1 MKRLSLH
8 EWIPMLPWPVCP
20 LAGHAKFGQNVVV
33 GSMLVLR
40 AALRYVPRGVC
51 LDPHF
56 HCKRTIPRLSVELP
70 GLVIAG
76 DSLFSK
82 QPFISDVG
90 SANMHYIFVAKPTDH
105 ICMMAWLDTYGVSRM
120 PEKHM
125 VDEKG
130 HQHIYTWLNDVPL
143 NGHKDTLRV

>member
-20 LAGHAKFGQNVVV
+20 LAGHTKFGQNVVV

-40 AALRYVPRGVC
+40 VALRNVPRGVC

-70 GLVIAG
+70 SKSSEINNANFHVDTFSGSHG
-76 DSLFSK
+76 DFSNSL
-82 QPFISDVG
+82 SDG
-90 SANMHYIFVAKPTDH
+90 
-105 ICMMAWLDTYGVSRM
+105 
-120 PEKHM
+120 
-125 VDEKG
+125 
-130 HQHIYTWLNDVPL
+130 
-143 NGHKDTLRV
+143 

>member
-40 AALRYVPRGVC
+40 GALGNVPRGVC

-70 GLVIAG
+70 TVQYSAISPLRRTFIKPERNAV
-76 DSLFSK
+76 SLIKTSSPALK
-82 QPFISDVG
+82 KVHIPTTTPAVKPFL
-90 SANMHYIFVAKPTDH
+90 N
-105 ICMMAWLDTYGVSRM
+105 VS
-120 PEKHM
+120 
-125 VDEKG
+125 VSF
-130 HQHIYTWLNDVPL
+130 
-143 NGHKDTLRV
+143 

>member
-40 AALRYVPRGVC
+40 VALRNVPRGVC

-70 GLVIAG
+70 VYLQRTDNGRPGVQDAG
-76 DSLFSK
+76 RYHAMRWNVNDFKGITKGIETPLLNPVECGNNAKS
-82 QPFISDVG
+82 G
-90 SANMHYIFVAKPTDH
+90 SANAQTFGQTCQYA
-105 ICMMAWLDTYGVSRM
+105 
-120 PEKHM
+120 
-125 VDEKG
+125 
-130 HQHIYTWLNDVPL
+130 
-143 NGHKDTLRV
+143 

>member
-20 LAGHAKFGQNVVV
+20 LAGHTKFGQNVVV

-40 AALRYVPRGVC
+40 VALRNVPRGVC

-70 GLVIAG
+70 LRQAVVESIIIFYRLNS
-76 DSLFSK
+76 DSRELAARQQF
-82 QPFISDVG
+82 PD
-90 SANMHYIFVAKPTDH
+90 
-105 ICMMAWLDTYGVSRM
+105 
-120 PEKHM
+120 
-125 VDEKG
+125 
-130 HQHIYTWLNDVPL
+130 
-143 NGHKDTLRV
+143 

>member
-40 AALRYVPRGVC
+40 VALRNVPRGVC

-70 GLVIAG
+70 QCHKRGMLTEMVLWYFPEYKIAVI
-76 DSLFSK
+76 S
-82 QPFISDVG
+82 ISYADMSMSQNV
-90 SANMHYIFVAKPTDH
+90 
-105 ICMMAWLDTYGVSRM
+105 
-120 PEKHM
+120 EKS
-125 VDEKG
+125 VT
-130 HQHIYTWLNDVPL
+130 QCARPL
-143 NGHKDTLRV
+143 RFPWTSPM